1 MKFITMLCPVHK
13 ENTPSFMYNK
23 KNGDFYCFGCGFKG
37 NLFELHQKMALSQE
51 IIDYLYL
58 HIDEWTTNKGHAEIV
73 KECMKYNPMLCDVC
87 WIPALLDRGKRVQCQ
102 NCGKEEEE
110 FTCSDEDRNNFRR
123 YVERHYANY
132 LRPFD
137 KHNKKPS

>member
-37 NLFELHQKMALSQE
+37 NLFELHQKKALSE
-51 IIDYLYL
+51 IVLSYVYS
-58 HIDEWTTNKGHAEIV
+58 HIDKSQMCGDPFTIV
-73 KECMKYNPMLCDVC
+73 DSNIEYNPMLCDEC
-87 WIPALLDRGKRVQCQ
+87 WIPALLDRGKRIQCQ
-102 NCGKEEEE
+102 SCGKEEE
-110 FTCSDEDRNNFRR
+110 CSVENINKFRR
-123 YVERHYANY
+123 YVERHYADY